1 MCGEQAMSGNVPGL
15 EAATGSGPS
24 LEELMASARAH
35 GEMTDTR
42 QWINNLERIIG
53 IAWDIMTPDQRQA
66 FRSHA
71 DILALLEAAGQS

>member
-1 MCGEQAMSGNVPGL
+1 MSGNAPGL

-24 LEELMASARAH
+24 LEELTAAARVH

-42 QWINNLERIIG
+42 QWLDNLERMIG
-53 IAWDIMTPDQRQA
+53 VAWDIMTPDQRQV

-71 DILALLEAAGQS
+71 DILALLEAAGQ